1 LDKLSNKYIDLI
13 VEWNGKFNLTG
24 LKNADDIRT
33 KLYEDSLNITSTIN
47 LDQPIKMIDI
57 GCGAGFPG
65 IPLKIEH
72 PQLKLTLVDSIGKK
86 IAFVKHVISELKLND
101 TEALN
106 ARAEELAKRVQYR
119 EQYDI
124 AISRAVASLNVL
136 AEYCLPFVKVG
147 GLFIAPKGT
156 EIDTE
161 IRSAEK
167 AVKVLG
173 GKLKD
178 KIKVGSGYVLIYE
191 KIKPT
196 PNSFP
201 RETGIPSKSP
211 M

>member
-1 LDKLSNKYIDLI
+1 MNTKKESYINEI
-13 VEWNGKFNLTG
+13 VSWNGKFNLTG
-24 LKNADDIRT
+24 LKSADDIRT
-33 KLYEDSLNITSTIN
+33 KLYNDSLNITSTIN

-86 IAFVKHVISELKLND
+86 IAFVKHVIKELDLND

-106 ARAEELAKRVQYR
+106 ARAEELAHKAQYR

-124 AISRAVASLNVL
+124 AISRAVGSLNVL

-147 GLFIAPKGT
+147 GLFIAPKGP
-156 EIDTE
+156 EIDEE
-161 IRSAEK
+161 IKAAEN
-167 AVKVLG
+167 AVKTLG

-178 KIKVGSGYVLIYE
+178 KIRVSSGYVLIYE
-191 KIKPT
+191 KIRSTQK
-196 PNSFP
+196 SFP